1 MTKSEQKE
9 LRTIVD
15 KLEVEATCA
24 KLHFNYLKKNMIND
38 QIDQIKNC
46 EVGLPEA
53 RQMLRAIR

>member
-9 LRTIVD
+9 LRNIVD

-38 QIDQIKNC
+38 WID
-46 EVGLPEA
+46 
-53 RQMLRAIR
+53 